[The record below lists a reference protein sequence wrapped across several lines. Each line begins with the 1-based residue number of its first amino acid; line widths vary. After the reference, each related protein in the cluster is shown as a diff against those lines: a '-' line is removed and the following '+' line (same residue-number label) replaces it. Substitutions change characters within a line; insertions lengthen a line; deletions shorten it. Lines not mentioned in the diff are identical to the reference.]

1 MIAEICIIKKLN
13 KTDIKLRK
21 DEGSLDDNEEEDEEV
36 ENNDFFDFDL
46 FPCQRLLDCGV
57 EGEEGEE
64 VDEDEKKGENIFEKK
79 LLEEEIIDS
88 IGLRLNACL
97 SSIFAI
103 LLLLWLRFLG
113 SLNFCC

>member
-57 EGEEGEE
+57 EGEGE
-64 VDEDEKKGENIFEKK
+64 EDEKKGENMFEKK
-79 LLEEEIIDS
+79 WLEEEIIDS

-113 SLNFCC
+113 SFVCC